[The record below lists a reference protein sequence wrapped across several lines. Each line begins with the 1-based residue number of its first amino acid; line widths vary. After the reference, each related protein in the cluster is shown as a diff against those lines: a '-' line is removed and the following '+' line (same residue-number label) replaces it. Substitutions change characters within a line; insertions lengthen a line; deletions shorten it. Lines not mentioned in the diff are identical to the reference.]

1 MNKKLTR
8 RTFVV
13 RSIQVPLGASLAL
26 GLQACGGGG
35 GGSESAATQTV
46 CADPEAMSASEASMR
61 SSLGYTPSSPDP
73 AQNCAGCAYF
83 KGGASECGAC
93 DLLGGS
99 QVNASGR
106 CDSWAT
112 SGD

>member
-1 MNKKLTR
+1 MNNKLTR
-8 RTFVV
+8 RKFVLS
-13 RSIQVPLGASLAL
+13 SIQIPLGGALTL
-26 GLQACGGGG
+26 GLQSCG
-35 GGSESAATQTV
+35 GGSENATTQTV

-61 SSLGYTPSSPDP
+61 SSLGYAPNSPDP

-83 KGGASECGAC
+83 KGGTAECGTC
-93 DLLGGS
+93 DLLGGA

-106 CDSWAT
+106 CDSWSA

>member
-1 MNKKLTR
+1 MNEKLTR

-13 RSIQVPLGASLAL
+13 RSIQVPLGGALAI
-26 GLQACGGGG
+26 GLHACGGGSDTG
-35 GGSESAATQTV
+35 TATTQTV
-46 CADPEAMSASEASMR
+46 CADPEAMSSSEASMR

-83 KGGASECGAC
+83 KGGSAECGAC
-93 DLLGGS
+93 DLLGGG